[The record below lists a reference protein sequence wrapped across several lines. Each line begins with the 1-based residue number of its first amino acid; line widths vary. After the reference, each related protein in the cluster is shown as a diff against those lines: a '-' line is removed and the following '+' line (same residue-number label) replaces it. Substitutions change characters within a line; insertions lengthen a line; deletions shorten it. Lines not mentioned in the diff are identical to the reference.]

1 MSNTATSTSP
11 ADYSITSTMKAFKQ
25 SFSNTLD
32 MIIRLD
38 YDKIVIIMQCSCY
51 YRCYYN
57 LHNLNPI
64 TILDCITSA
73 ISYHNMIRASDT
85 IKLMTLESFIKLMD
99 QAKHHQASTMA
110 NSVVACNTNLNMG
123 VLLYMLDINELVGL
137 IANLKHDATNLNLI
151 KELMD
156 VFMVRSHNSSM
167 SYDALELFVQT
178 ATDAVVQVTDANSN
192 NIPIPLG
199 PNPVLNI
206 LINHVAKW
214 SSSIIAML
222 HRVLTSLTS
231 VSKFQLLYL
240 LTNPSNQLQAV
251 IAYTVKASSHYKAI
265 SDATSK
271 QAYCMGF
278 KDGYKAHAD
287 MVPMQTSEHSQ
298 LQSQAQVESQ
308 LEALV
313 QSETIRNT
321 STSPP
326 VSNPS
331 CQVISSAD
339 PIRLSIKSK
348 TTVSLIT
355 NTAIVTPNPIVQVSG
370 VTRDH
375 LNLFIKC
382 DVVNNLDAN
391 RFTSAL
397 IGDSVLSKVTA
408 SEIMFGKLVIDC
420 KVHDKTMANSNDL
433 LNLVVWL
440 KFELRQ
446 YTKIDNV
453 ITFKIL
459 DIAFSNAILVNSE
472 LVQYGTKII
481 KAP

>member
-1 MSNTATSTSP
+1 MSGASIATSP
-11 ADYSITSTMKAFKQ
+11 ADYSVASTMKAFKQ
-25 SFSNTLD
+25 SFNNTLD

-38 YDKIVIIMQCSCY
+38 YDKIVIVMQCSCY

-64 TILDCITSA
+64 TILDSITSA

-85 IKLMTLESFIKLMD
+85 IKLMSLESFIKLMD
-99 QAKHHQASTMA
+99 QAKHQQASTMA

-123 VLLYMLDINELVGL
+123 VLLYMLDINELVNL

-156 VFMVRSHNSSM
+156 VFMVKSHNSSM
-167 SYDALELFVQT
+167 NHDALELFIRT

-192 NIPIPLG
+192 DIPILLT

-206 LINHVAKW
+206 LIDHVAKW
-214 SSSIIAML
+214 SSSIVAML
-222 HRVLTSLTS
+222 HRVMTSLTS
-231 VSKFQLLYL
+231 VSKLQLLYL

-251 IAYTVKASSHYKAI
+251 VAYTVKASSHYKAI

-278 KDGYKAHAD
+278 RDGYKWHAD
-287 MVPMQTSEHSQ
+287 TVLMQTTEQSHH
-298 LQSQAQVESQ
+298 QSQPQTQVESQ
-308 LEALV
+308 LETLV
-313 QSETIRNT
+313 QSEPTCNT
-321 STSPP
+321 SQSLATPICQII
-326 VSNPS
+326 PS
-331 CQVISSAD
+331 TD
-339 PIRLSIKSK
+339 PIRLSIKPK
-348 TTVSLIT
+348 TTISLIT
-355 NTAIVTPNPIVQVSG
+355 NTAIITPNPIVQVSG

-397 IGDSVLSKVTA
+397 IGDSVLSKVAA
-408 SEIMFGKLVIDC
+408 SEIIFGKLVIDC
-420 KVHDKTMANSNDL
+420 KVHDKSMANSNDL

-459 DIAFSNAILVNSE
+459 DIAFSNAIPVNSE
-472 LVQYGTKII
+472 LVQYGARVVK
-481 KAP
+481 